1 MNKNRYRVIY
11 NKARGMLMVVADI
24 AASGRAASS
33 SSSCVEQTAQRTCAL
48 SRLSFS
54 LLLALGC
61 ISVNAQAG
69 LVADNTAAKNQRP
82 TIINSA
88 NGTPQVNIQ
97 TPNGKG
103 VSHNKYSQFD
113 VNQRGVILNNSHKAA
128 QSQLGGMVTANPWL
142 AKGEA
147 KIILNEVN
155 SRNPSQL
162 NGAIEVAGQKAQVI
176 IANPAGITC
185 DGCGFINASRS
196 TLTTGQTQLSNGQ
209 ITGYDVRQGEIVIQ
223 GRGMDSTGQDSTD
236 LIARAVKVNAG
247 IWANELNVT
256 AGQNLVAADHQTMKK
271 QTSAFPSPPAVA
283 IDVSQLGGMYAQKI
297 RLIGTEKGVGVRNA
311 GTLGASAGSV
321 TVTADGRIENS
332 GSLYAAENMTVSA
345 TENLVN
351 SGIIAGGKQTQISA
365 KTIDASKQSVFAAGV
380 DSTGKSLSA
389 GELTLNSQGRLNAHG
404 QNIAAGSLRMQGVSV
419 DISDSRTAG
428 GSLAV
433 SASENI
439 NTSRASVSA
448 QKTLKLSTAKGTI
461 ANVSGKLV
469 ADKIVLN
476 SAKLSNQ
483 QTQGEGLGIEGQSV
497 TITTAELDNNT
508 GIIRSGEMLE
518 IASERLDN
526 SKGLL
531 SSGAAMKV
539 SDTRAEQALDINN
552 LDGTMIAGQS
562 LDLVARSLTGDG
574 QVLSQGDM
582 SLALSQA
589 FHNQGEVIAN
599 GTLTFSTPQSLTN
612 DNIIKAGGV
621 LNLDAASLLNSATA
635 EISAGENHLRIAGA
649 LANRGL
655 IDGGLTHID
664 SVSLLNTGTGRIYGD
679 HIAIATGTLDNLAED
694 GTAAT
699 IASREQLDIGAGTI
713 NNLDHGLIYSG
724 GSLAIGGALDENLT
738 ATGQADRLSNH
749 SSTVESAG
757 DMWLS
762 IGQINNINDNLVTR
776 TVVTEQSAHHEG
788 VLSGATQRFD
798 WADIDTSSKN
808 KYGVHKAKMPDGTSG
823 NTFYEYKY
831 DRTVTETQVVETDPG
846 QIIAGGSMTIKSR
859 ELNNHDSR
867 IVAGRLLSAA
877 IDTLNNVA
885 TMGEQITT
893 DVGKQTRWYA
903 RKKHSITGT
912 KTSQGTKK
920 SNYKPAPVV
929 RTIDLKTMA
938 YQGNADITSSGTT
951 IARRDTSSLS
961 QVLPTMDGMTTST
974 PDLRLPD
981 GSLFRRHPENTA
993 TYLIETDPRFTDRKK
1008 WLSSDYMMQ
1017 AFITDPNNI
1026 QKRLGD
1032 GYYEQRLIREQVVA
1046 LTGQRYLGE
1055 TRSDEEQYKMLM
1067 NNGIEIGQKWGLKP
1081 GVALTAEQMSQLT
1094 TDLVWMVSQTVLL
1107 PDGSRQQVLVP
1118 QVYAKVVP
1126 GDVDGSGALLAG
1138 RQVGLAVGGNLT
1150 NSGTIAGRDVTQ
1162 LTAENLFNSG
1172 LISGGQVNLQARNDI
1187 TNTGGTLW
1195 AADALTAYAGRDFT
1209 SSSTLRGADAERHI
1223 DRVAGIYVQ
1232 NDDGQLGLQAG
1243 NDMNLT
1249 ATDIGSAGSGSLTQI
1264 LAGHDLT
1271 MGTLTTTHS
1280 ESGSWG
1286 KGTDRTLTQSTDV
1299 GTQVSGG
1306 DIQLQA
1312 GHDVSARAA
1321 TVNARSDLLVV
1332 AGNDIS
1338 IREGDAAFHLTENSR
1353 QTAKG
1358 ALSKKTTLTHD
1369 EISSRT
1375 AVGSDFGGDTVR
1387 MQAGH
1392 DLTVQGSSV
1401 AGTGDLS
1408 LAAGNNLAI
1417 LDAQESR
1424 LEDHQRQVKKTGLS
1438 GTGGIGVSYGKKD
1451 VKTTDTGSTLTSA
1464 GSTVGSINGSVD
1476 LTAGNTLT
1484 VKGSDV
1490 LAGRDI
1496 NLTGKAVDILAAD
1509 SQSSQTHRVEQK
1521 QSGLTLALSGTV
1533 GSAISTA
1540 VSSANTASNEDS
1552 GRLAALNGVKA
1563 ALSGV
1568 QAYQGMQLNQAQG
1581 GNPESMIGVNLSYGS
1596 QSSTS
1601 EQTQTNRY
1609 SQGSTV
1615 QAGKNL
1621 SVSATGTDVHVQGS
1635 QLQAGN
1641 DLALGAKRDVLLDSG
1656 VNTSRLDGKNESH
1669 GGAVGVGIN
1678 FGQGSNGLTVNASG
1692 NKSRGN
1698 ERGNGTTHSETTLD
1712 AGNGVSIVSGRDTAL
1727 TGAQVSGS
1735 QVTMDV
1741 GRSLVLTSEQDSD
1754 SYDSKQTSA
1763 SGGISGSMSG
1773 GSASVNLA
1781 RDKMHS
1787 TWDSVIEQT
1796 GIFAGKGGFD
1806 ITVGEHTQLNG
1817 AVIGSTGSAEKNRLD
1832 TGTLGFGDINN
1843 HAEYKVEHLSIGA
1856 STGGSIA
1863 DQFTGNM
1870 ANSLLV
1876 GVNGS
1881 DSADSTTK
1889 SAVSN
1894 GTITIRDKDNQTQD
1908 VANLSRDVEHA
1919 NQTLSPIFDKEK
1931 EQRRL
1936 QEAQLIGDIASQA
1949 MDIVRTR
1956 GETEATK
1963 AAKEKQNDP
1972 TALAEAKAKL
1982 EKDGKEITPE
1992 TLQKQAYDTAYNEAF
2007 SQSGYGTG
2015 GKYQVAAQA
2024 VTAALQGL
2032 AGGNIGQA
2040 IAGGLSPYVAGV
2052 IHDMTT
2058 DPVSGK
2064 VNTEANAMAHAVW
2077 GALAAQAS
2085 GNSALA
2091 GATGAVSGE
2100 LMARYIA
2107 GELYPGKKMAELS
2120 EEQKQTLSALGTLAA
2135 GLAGGVAADSTA
2147 GAVTGAQAG
2156 KNSVENNL
2164 FGGNEESQAAWIR
2177 QHGADMASCSD
2188 NPAGSA
2194 CQKAKN
2200 ERNAVALAL
2209 ASGGAVSLPGEA
2221 LAMWGLGA
2229 GMNAGVQ
2236 YAGSGEINPVNAVV
2250 AGWVNVA
2257 TMGNGWKGTVAGNA
2271 AGGALA
2277 NQINGDDPMTGAIT
2291 NGAGAW
2297 LGYGVGNYIVKPAT
2311 NAAGKFITNGWD
2323 PKFNPDLLKY
2333 TEIKGQMGI
2342 SKDMLPS
2349 KIPGTT
2355 GDVGGSAVSE
2365 FGGSAIQDKLDKMA
2379 GKK

>member
-147 KIILNEVN
+147 KIILSEVN

-162 NGAIEVAGQKAQVI
+162 NGAIEVAGQRAQVI

-209 ITGYDVRQGEIVIQ
+209 VTGYDVRLGEIVIQ

-236 LIARAVKVNAG
+236 LIARTVKVNAG

-256 AGQNLVAADHQTMKK
+256 AGQNLVAADHQAMKK
-271 QTSAFPSPPAVA
+271 QTSASPSPPAVA

-311 GTLGASAGSV
+311 GSLGASAGSV

-380 DSTGKSLSA
+380 DSTGKSQSA

-448 QKTLKLSTAKGTI
+448 QKTLKLSTAI
-461 ANVSGKLV
+461 
-469 ADKIVLN
+469 
-476 SAKLSNQ
+476 
-483 QTQGEGLGIEGQSV
+483 
-497 TITTAELDNNT
+497 LDNNT

-539 SDTRAEQALDINN
+539 SDTSAGQALNINN
-552 LDGTMIAGQS
+552 LGGTMIAGQS

-621 LNLDAASLLNSATA
+621 LNLDAASLLNSAAA

-679 HIAIATGTLDNLAED
+679 HIAIITGTLDNLAED

-738 ATGQADRLSNH
+738 ATGQTDRLNNH

-788 VLSGATQRFD
+788 GLSGATQRFD

-867 IVAGRLLSAA
+867 IVAGGLLSAA
-877 IDTLNNVA
+877 ISTLNNVA

-920 SNYKPAPVV
+920 SNYQPAPVV

-938 YQGNADITSSGTT
+938 CQGNVDITSSGTT

-961 QVLPTMDGMTTST
+961 QGLPTMDGMTTST
-974 PDLRLPD
+974 PELRLPD

-1017 AFITDPNNI
+1017 AFIADPNNI

-1032 GYYEQRLIREQVVA
+1032 GYYEQRLIREQVIA

-1094 TDLVWMVSQTVLL
+1094 TDIVWMVNQTVLL
-1107 PDGSRQQVLVP
+1107 PDSSRQQVLVP
-1118 QVYAKVVP
+1118 QVYAKGVP
-1126 GDVDGSGALLAG
+1126 GDLDGSGALLAG
-1138 RQVGLAVGGNLT
+1138 RQVGLAVGGDLT

-1271 MGTLTTTHS
+1271 MGTLTITHS

-1299 GTQVSGG
+1299 GTQISAG

-1408 LAAGNNLAI
+1408 LAAGNSLAI

-1424 LEDHQRQVKKTGLS
+1424 QEDHQRQVKKTGLS

-1451 VKTTDTGSTLTSA
+1451 VKTTDAGSTLTSA

-1496 NLTGKAVDILAAD
+1496 NLTGKAVNILAAD
-1509 SQSSQTHRVEQK
+1509 SQSSQTHKVEQK

-1540 VSSANTASNEDS
+1540 VSSANTAGNEDS

-1568 QAYQGMQLNQAQG
+1568 QAYQGTQLSQAQG

-1641 DLALGAKRDVLLDSG
+1641 DLTLGAKRDVLLDSG

-1712 AGNGVSIVSGRDTAL
+1712 AGSGVSIVSGRDTAL

-1735 QVTMDV
+1735 RVTMDV

-1754 SYDSKQTSA
+1754 SYDSKQTRA

-1787 TWDSVIEQT
+1787 TWVSVIEQT

-1881 DSADSTTK
+1881 DSADSTTR

-1894 GTITIRDKDNQTQD
+1894 GTITIRDKDSQTQD
-1908 VANLSRDVEHA
+1908 VASLSRDVAHA

-1936 QEAQLIGDIASQA
+1936 QEAQLIGEIGSQAADIARTQG
-1949 MDIVRTR
+1949 DIN
-1956 GETEATK
+1956 GLEK
-1963 AAKEKQNDP
+1963 AKEKH
-1972 TALAEAKAKL
+1972 
-1982 EKDGKEITPE
+1982 PE
-1992 TLQKQAYDTAYNEAF
+1992 LSADELRKTDVYKTEMQK
-2007 SQSGYGTG
+2007 YGTG
-2015 GKYQVAAQA
+2015 SAIQQGIQAA
-2024 VTAALQGL
+2024 TAAVQGL
-2032 AGGNIGQA
+2032 AGGD
-2040 IAGGLSPYVAGV
+2040 IAGALANGAAPYITKV
-2052 IHDMTT
+2052 IADSVD
-2058 DPVSGK
+2058 DPAAR
-2064 VNTEANAMAHAVW
+2064 TMAHAVVNA
-2077 GALAAQAS
+2077 ALAAA
-2085 GNSALA
+2085 
-2091 GATGAVSGE
+2091 
-2100 LMARYIA
+2100 
-2107 GELYPGKKMAELS
+2107 
-2120 EEQKQTLSALGTLAA
+2120 
-2135 GLAGGVAADSTA
+2135 
-2147 GAVTGAQAG
+2147 
-2156 KNSVENNL
+2156 
-2164 FGGNEESQAAWIR
+2164 
-2177 QHGADMASCSD
+2177 
-2188 NPAGSA
+2188 
-2194 CQKAKN
+2194 
-2200 ERNAVALAL
+2200 
-2209 ASGGAVSLPGEA
+2209 
-2221 LAMWGLGA
+2221 
-2229 GMNAGVQ
+2229 
-2236 YAGSGEINPVNAVV
+2236 
-2250 AGWVNVA
+2250 
-2257 TMGNGWKGTVAGNA
+2257 
-2271 AGGALA
+2271 
-2277 NQINGDDPMTGAIT
+2277 
-2291 NGAGAW
+2291 
-2297 LGYGVGNYIVKPAT
+2297 
-2311 NAAGKFITNGWD
+2311 
-2323 PKFNPDLLKY
+2323 
-2333 TEIKGQMGI
+2333 
-2342 SKDMLPS
+2342 
-2349 KIPGTT
+2349 
-2355 GDVGGSAVSE
+2355 
-2365 FGGSAIQDKLDKMA
+2365 
-2379 GKK
+2379 